1 MRETVAQINEG
12 PIAVRDTSLAS
23 FGSFAF
29 SQVNDEDLL
38 IAEAGR
44 FKSEK

>member
-1 MRETVAQINEG
+1 MRETVALINEG

-29 SQVNDEDLL
+29 SQVNDGDL
-38 IAEAGR
+38 IDAEAVR
-44 FKSEK
+44 FQSE